1 MPGPRRIYNL
11 GDVPADAGFVDPHR
25 FGEDTL
31 RADAEQNMTNRE
43 GFMRYL
49 AMILLLCGLAA
60 CGSKHIPGPRE
71 GLNQPT
77 LVETGREW
85 SPGEEEI
92 LFRVSDGKELAG
104 RRWSTGA
111 GPVGKVV
118 VAVHGVGF
126 YSAVYRDAGKLFS
139 GKGIPF
145 LAYDLRGHGYSARKG
160 ELGDLAE
167 LDINKQ
173 DLREVISATRQTYP
187 GARIYVIGT
196 SLGAVISTLLF
207 TDEGMAPEVSGLTLI
222 SPVWLRADLLS
233 RKAQFE
239 LWLLKTSSRIF
250 GELKRGKS
258 ECVATTTD
266 DKDNIKCWMD
276 DPLVLKELS
285 LNYLKQ
291 SLDLSA
297 KAAEAVLAKGFKV
310 PNLILVGGCDTLVV
324 PDMAYD
330 TLSTLLKDAKG
341 ESPRFAYYRCGHH
354 ALLTGLNRN
363 AVAGDILAWMETPT
377 APLPSKAD
385 DHAMENYGA
394 TEARYAGRAKCCVNY
409 EGKRPSDCFGASD

>member
-1 MPGPRRIYNL
+1 M
-11 GDVPADAGFVDPHR
+11 
-25 FGEDTL
+25 
-31 RADAEQNMTNRE
+31 NRE

-49 AMILLLCGLAA
+49 AMIFLLCGLAA
-60 CGSKHIPGPRE
+60 CGPKHIPDPRR
-71 GLNQPT
+71 GLTQPT

-85 SPGEEEI
+85 FPGEEEI
-92 LFRVSDGKELAG
+92 LFRVSDGNELAG
-104 RRWSTGA
+104 RRWTSGA
-111 GPVGKVV
+111 SPVGKVV

-126 YSAVYRDAGKLFS
+126 YSAVYRDAGKVFS

-145 LAYDLRGHGYSARKG
+145 IAYDLRGHGHSAKKG
-160 ELGDLAE
+160 ELGDLAGS
-167 LDINKQ
+167 DINKR
-173 DLREVISATRQTYP
+173 DLRDVISATRQAYP

-207 TDEGMAPEVSGLTLI
+207 TDDGMAPEVSGLTLI

-233 RKAQFE
+233 QGAQFK
-239 LWLLKTSSRIF
+239 LWLLKASSPIF
-250 GELKRGKS
+250 GEWKSGKS

-285 LNYLKQ
+285 LNYLNK

-297 KAAEAVLAKGFKV
+297 TAAEAVLAKGFKV
-310 PNLILVGGCDTLVV
+310 PNLILIGGCDTLVV
-324 PDMAYD
+324 PDMAYN
-330 TLSTLLKDAKG
+330 TLSTLLRDAKG
-341 ESPRFAYYRCGHH
+341 ENSRFAYYPCGHH

-363 AVAGDILAWMETPT
+363 SVAGDILAWMETPKGL
-377 APLPSKAD
+377 LPSKAD

-394 TEARYAGRAKCCVNY
+394 TEGGYAGEANCCINY
-409 EGKRPSDCFGASD
+409 KGKKPKDCLSSD